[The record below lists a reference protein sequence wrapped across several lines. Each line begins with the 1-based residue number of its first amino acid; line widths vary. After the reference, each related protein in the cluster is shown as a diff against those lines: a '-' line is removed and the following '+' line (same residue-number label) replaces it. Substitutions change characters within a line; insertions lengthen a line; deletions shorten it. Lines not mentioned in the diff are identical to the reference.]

1 MLSIG
6 IADKNTLDEVKVLIK
21 AVKDTVDLNLDKKI
35 SQVGLD
41 LSAADFVGLG
51 QATIVKSEVDVLRE
65 DLEVVSSVS
74 TAYVIARKYSLNVPG
89 VLNFVYD
96 YRCATGGA
104 TIDTRVLLNS
114 VLVGTAASTSSGGF
128 LTKTV
133 EVGVA
138 LGDVVE
144 LQIKTANGAHPV
156 EVRNVALK
164 ATVKVG
170 SVVKIV

>member
-96 YRCATGGA
+96 YRCVTDG
-104 TIDTRVLLNS
+104 TTMDTKVLLNS
-114 VLVGTAASTSSGGF
+114 VLVGTVASTSSVGF

-144 LQIKTANGAHPV
+144 LQIRTTNGAHRV